1 MYRPLGPRRTI
12 AALLSTVLLLAA
24 APPVAGVDAIHGV
37 PLPAAGTNPP
47 AFRSIQADLF
57 GVAGSL
63 SNAWGDM
70 DNDGDLDLAVSLKSG
85 ELRLYR
91 NDGGT
96 FVSVGAA
103 MGLPTAAHELRGL
116 SWGDYDGDGWL
127 DLLGGA
133 TDPKQPTLVFHNR
146 AGKRFDEVGGAI
158 GLGFSGRSARQTSW
172 VDYDNDGDLDLY
184 AADRIGANRLMRN
197 DDGRFTQVFAG
208 TGPSDPRP
216 TVGAC
221 WFDYDE
227 DGDLDLFLANQSGAA
242 DALWRNDGTGFT
254 DVAVAAG
261 VAGPTRTKDEGGVGC
276 AIGDYDNDGRLDLF
290 VPNYGPNALYRNR
303 GDGTFEN
310 VSAATGVGFDN
321 HGVGAAWGDY
331 DNDGWLDL
339 SIMAYEGPVGSQEPT
354 NALLH
359 NEPDGKGGRRF
370 VNVLPR
376 NDVMNAGDHG
386 VQWIDYDRDGALDL
400 SLTDGYG
407 PVGGHFLYRN
417 ALARSAAARALSIL
431 VLDAKG
437 HYTRVGAEVRLK
449 TATGQIIATRQV
461 GSGDGYNTQSAQPL
475 HVGLPNDD
483 VVTVDV
489 TFLRAGK
496 RMTQTERNVRV
507 SRYVGRSLVVREK
520 LPRR

>member
-1 MYRPLGPRRTI
+1 MYRRSSVSRRPL
-12 AALLSTVLLLAA
+12 AALLPLCLLLAA
-24 APPVAGVDAIHGV
+24 APQGDEPGHGV
-37 PLPAAGTNPP
+37 PLPAAGTTAP
-47 AFRSIQADLF
+47 AFQPVQADLF
-57 GVAGSL
+57 GVVGSL

-70 DNDGDLDLAVSLKSG
+70 DNDGDLDFAVSLKSG
-85 ELRLYR
+85 EVRLYR

-146 AGKRFDEVGGAI
+146 KGKGFEEVGAAI
-158 GLGFSGRSARQTSW
+158 GLGFAGRSARQTSW

-184 AADRIGANRLMRN
+184 AADRIGPNRLMRN
-197 DDGRFTQVFAG
+197 DGGRFTQVFAG
-208 TGPSDPRP
+208 TGVSDPRP

-221 WFDYDE
+221 WFDYDA
-227 DGDLDLFLANQSGAA
+227 DGDLDLFLANQSGAK
-242 DALWRNDGTGFT
+242 DALWRNDGGSFV
-254 DVAVAAG
+254 DVAEQAG
-261 VAGPTRTKDEGGVGC
+261 VAGPARTKEEGGVGC

-310 VSAATGVGFDN
+310 VSVATGVGFAN

-339 SIMAYEGPVGSQEPT
+339 SIMAYEGPVGKQEPT

-359 NEPDGKGGRRF
+359 NESDGKGGRRF

-376 NDVMNAGDHG
+376 NNAMNAGDHG
-386 VQWIDYDRDGALDL
+386 VQWVDYDRDGALDL
-400 SLTDGYG
+400 SITDGYG
-407 PVGGHFLYRN
+407 PVGGHFLFRN
-417 ALARSAAARALSIL
+417 LLPAAAAARSLSVL
-431 VLDAKG
+431 VLDARG
-437 HYTRVGAEVRLK
+437 HFTRPGAEVRLRD
-449 TATGQIIATRQV
+449 ARGRILATRQV
-461 GSGDGYNTQSAQPL
+461 GTGDGYNTQSAQPV
-475 HVGLPNDD
+475 HFGLATTAP
-483 VVTVDV
+483 VTVEV
-489 TFLRAGK
+489 TWLRGGK
-496 RMTQTERNVRV
+496 RVVQRRSGITAAAYR
-507 SRYVGRSLVVREK
+507 GRSLVIRET
-520 LPRR
+520 PSRT

>member
-1 MYRPLGPRRTI
+1 MSRRTI
-12 AALLSTVLLLAA
+12 AQLLPLALLIAA
-24 APPVAGVDAIHGV
+24 APLAAVETVTEAGHGV
-37 PLPAAGTNPP
+37 PLPAAGTVAPP
-47 AFRSIQADLF
+47 FEPIQSDLF
-57 GVAGSL
+57 GIVGSL
-63 SNAWGDM
+63 SNAWADM
-70 DNDGDLDLAVSLKSG
+70 DNDGDLDFAVSLKSG

-103 MGLPTAAHELRGL
+103 MGLPTAGHELRGL

-146 AGKRFDEVGGAI
+146 KGKGFEEVGAAI

-172 VDYDNDGDLDLY
+172 VDYDNDGDVDLY

-197 DDGRFTQVFAG
+197 DRGRFTQVFAG
-208 TGPSDPRP
+208 NGVSDPRP

-242 DALWRNDGTGFT
+242 DALWRNDGDGFV
-254 DVAVAAG
+254 DVAHAAG

-290 VPNYGPNALYRNR
+290 VPNYGSNALYRNR
-303 GDGTFEN
+303 GDGTFDN
-310 VSAATGVGFDN
+310 VSAATGVGFAN

-339 SIMAYEGPVGSQEPT
+339 SIMAYEGPVGKQEPA

-359 NEPDGKGGRRF
+359 SVPDGKGGRRF

-376 NDVMNAGDHG
+376 RSAMNAGDHG
-386 VQWIDYDRDGALDL
+386 VQWVDYDRNGALDL
-400 SLTDGYG
+400 SVTDGYG
-407 PVGGHFLYRN
+407 PVGGHFLFRN
-417 ALARSAAARALSIL
+417 GLAKSAAARSLSVL

-437 HYTRVGAEVRLK
+437 HFTRPGAEVRLRR
-449 TATGQIIATRQV
+449 ADGHILATRQV
-461 GSGDGYNTQSAQPL
+461 STGDGYNTQSAQPVHFGVPDKL
-475 HVGLPNDD
+475 
-483 VVTVDV
+483 VTVEV
-489 TFLRAGK
+489 TYFQNGK
-496 RMTQTERNVRV
+496 RVVQRQRNVRV
-507 SRYVGRSLVVREK
+507 ADYVGRALVLREK
-520 LPRR
+520 LAGT

>member
-1 MYRPLGPRRTI
+1 MSRRPI
-12 AALLSTVLLLAA
+12 AQLLPLALLIAA
-24 APPVAGVDAIHGV
+24 APQAAVETAREAGHGV
-37 PLPAAGTNPP
+37 PLPAADTAVPSFQP
-47 AFRSIQADLF
+47 IQSDLF
-57 GVAGSL
+57 GIVGSL
-63 SNAWGDM
+63 SNAWADM
-70 DNDGDLDLAVSLKSG
+70 DDDGDLDFAVSLKSG

-103 MGLPTAAHELRGL
+103 MGLPAAGHELRGL

-146 AGKRFDEVGGAI
+146 KGKGFEEVGAAI

-172 VDYDNDGDLDLY
+172 VDYDGDGDVDLY

-197 DDGRFTQVFAG
+197 DRGRFTQVFAG
-208 TGPSDPRP
+208 NGVSDPRP

-242 DALWRNDGTGFT
+242 DALWRNDGTGFV
-254 DVAVAAG
+254 DVARAAG

-303 GDGTFEN
+303 GDGTFDN

-339 SIMAYEGPVGSQEPT
+339 SIMAYEGPVGKQEPT

-359 NEPDGKGGRRF
+359 SEADGKGGRRF

-376 NDVMNAGDHG
+376 GSVMNAGDHG
-386 VQWIDYDRDGALDL
+386 VQWVDYDRDGALDL

-407 PVGGHFLYRN
+407 PVGGHFLFRN
-417 ALARSAAARALSIL
+417 GLTKTVAARSLSVL

-437 HYTRVGAEVRLK
+437 HFTRPGAEVRLR
-449 TATGQIIATRQV
+449 AADGHILATRQV
-461 GSGDGYNTQSAQPL
+461 GTGDGYNTQSAQPV
-475 HVGLPNDD
+475 HFGVPDGS
-483 VVTVDV
+483 VTVEV
-489 TFLRAGK
+489 TYLQNGK
-496 RMTQTERNVRV
+496 RIVQRQRNVRV
-507 SRYVGRSLVVREK
+507 ADYVGRMLVVREK
-520 LPRR
+520 LAGT